1 MENWADYKKEKPT
14 ETGLYVVRIRQL
26 SMSGFTEI
34 LPKVVFSKNIGRFMG
49 VGTDDIKV
57 THWFKLPDLKQ

>member
-1 MENWADYKKEKPT
+1 M
-14 ETGLYVVRIRQL
+14 RIRQL

-34 LPKVVFSKNIGRFMG
+34 LPKVVFSKNIGRFMC